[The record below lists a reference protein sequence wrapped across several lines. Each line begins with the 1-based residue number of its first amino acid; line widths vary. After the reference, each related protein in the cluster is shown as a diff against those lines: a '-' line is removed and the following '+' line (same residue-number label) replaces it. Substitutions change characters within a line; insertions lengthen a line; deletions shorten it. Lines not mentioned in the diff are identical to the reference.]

1 MKENNIRIFHHLT
14 YGNVL
19 WKVSKYGQK
28 QFFIWGPVGGLE
40 TIPSEF
46 SHCYDT
52 KNRILE
58 SIRRRMASLTHWN
71 MGFRKRCRNANL
83 ILCKTEITRQYIP
96 SEYADKA
103 VLFTDVAADSTP
115 YIYNKVNRNDG
126 ITEFITV
133 GRLDAWRGFDLVI
146 EATEAAIRE
155 NDRIHLTILGEGSDS
170 RRLEALIKAKALD
183 NHISMLG
190 KVSMDDYR
198 KRMAESDVVIN
209 AALKEGAVTVSFDA
223 MAMGLPLICIDTTG
237 YTRYFTDDYAIMIPR
252 TSREE
257 VISGIK
263 DGMIRLTNPDVRQR
277 MGINAQAAASRI
289 TWEQHG
295 LEIRDVIL
303 NSYN

>member
-1 MKENNIRIFHHLT
+1 
-14 YGNVL
+14 
-19 WKVSKYGQK
+19 
-28 QFFIWGPVGGLE
+28 
-40 TIPSEF
+40 
-46 SHCYDT
+46 
-52 KNRILE
+52 
-58 SIRRRMASLTHWN
+58 
-71 MGFRKRCRNANL
+71 MGK
-83 ILCKTEITRQYIP
+83 
-96 SEYADKA
+96 
-103 VLFTDVAADSTP
+103 DS
-115 YIYNKVNRNDG
+115 D

-146 EATEAAIRE
+146 EATEAVIRE
-155 NDRIHLTILGEGSDS
+155 NKRIHVTILGEGSD
-170 RRLEALIKAKALD
+170 RNRLEALVRAKALD
-183 NHISMLG
+183 NHISMPG

-289 TWEQHG
+289 TWERHG
-295 LEIRDVIL
+295 MEIRDVIL
-303 NSYN
+303 NSYNCDRKYSH

>member
-1 MKENNIRIFHHLT
+1 
-14 YGNVL
+14 
-19 WKVSKYGQK
+19 
-28 QFFIWGPVGGLE
+28 
-40 TIPSEF
+40 
-46 SHCYDT
+46 
-52 KNRILE
+52 
-58 SIRRRMASLTHWN
+58 
-71 MGFRKRCRNANL
+71 
-83 ILCKTEITRQYIP
+83 
-96 SEYADKA
+96 
-103 VLFTDVAADSTP
+103 
-115 YIYNKVNRNDG
+115 
-126 ITEFITV
+126 
-133 GRLDAWRGFDLVI
+133 
-146 EATEAAIRE
+146 
-155 NDRIHLTILGEGSDS
+155 
-170 RRLEALIKAKALD
+170 
-183 NHISMLG
+183 
-190 KVSMDDYR
+190 MDDYR

-303 NSYN
+303 NSYNCDRKDSH